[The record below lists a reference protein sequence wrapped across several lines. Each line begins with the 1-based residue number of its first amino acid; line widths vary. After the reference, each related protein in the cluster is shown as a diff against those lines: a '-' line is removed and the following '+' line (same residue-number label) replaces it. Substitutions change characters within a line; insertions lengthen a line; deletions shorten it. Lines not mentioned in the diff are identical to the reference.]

1 MNLLD
6 VDEDLGTKDFYGKVI
21 KESTDSGYIHS
32 VRFTAIRP
40 EVNSYFQSHR
50 QHGKLSV

>member
-1 MNLLD
+1 MSLLD

-40 EVNSYFQSHR
+40 EVSSYFQSHR
-50 QHGKLSV
+50 QHGQISV